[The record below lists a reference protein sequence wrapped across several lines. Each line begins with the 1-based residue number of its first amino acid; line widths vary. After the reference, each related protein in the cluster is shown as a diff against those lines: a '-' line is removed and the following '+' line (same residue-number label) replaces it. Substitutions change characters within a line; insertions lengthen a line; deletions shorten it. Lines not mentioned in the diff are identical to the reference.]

1 MLIGL
6 HGKKQAGKDT
16 VYERIVAR
24 FGEGSKIGADVVRVS
39 FADKLYESAAAALGV
54 DVDFLRRWKADPGAG
69 MTIQVPHPDGGYG
82 IEVGGCIRFREYLQ
96 RYGTEAHR
104 DIFGP
109 NFWVD
114 NVDLSHEGRIV
125 VVTDVRFANEAQAV
139 IDAGGT
145 VVHVIGPDEVELAA
159 DGHASEVTL
168 PERYIDARL
177 TNKVRDD
184 DFVSLDLRVMDLL
197 IELLREERACA

>member
-24 FGEGSKIGADVVRVS
+24 FGEGSNIGADVVRVS

-54 DVDFLRRWKADPGAG
+54 DVDFLREWKADPRAG
-69 MTIQVPHPDGGYG
+69 LLLVTPD
-82 IEVGGCIRFREYLQ
+82 EAENPVTRGCLSFREYLQ
-96 RYGTEAHR
+96 NFGTEAHR
-104 DIFGP
+104 DIFGS

-125 VVTDVRFANEAQAV
+125 VVTDVRFNNEAQAV

-145 VVHVIGPDEVELAA
+145 VVHVVGPDEVELAA

-168 PERYIDARL
+168 PERYIDATL
-177 TNKVRDD
+177 HNKKRDD

-197 IELLREERACA
+197 IDLIREERACA

>member
-16 VYERIVAR
+16 VHERIVAR
-24 FGEGSKIGADVVRVS
+24 FGEGSNIGADVVRVS

-69 MTIQVPHPDGGYG
+69 LQLLIPD
-82 IEVGGCIRFREYLQ
+82 EPRFVGCITFREYLQ
-96 RYGTEAHR
+96 NYGTEAHR
-104 DIFGP
+104 DLFGT

-145 VVHVIGPDEVELAA
+145 VVHVVGPDEVELAA

-168 PERYIDARL
+168 PERYIDATL
-177 TNKVRDD
+177 HNKKRDD

-197 IELLREERACA
+197 IDLIREERACA